1 MNRVLPKDSNQMM
14 DWSWDD
20 YAPFFDYLENYG
32 LTSEN
37 VSDWMKYW
45 SDLSELI
52 GEVGTSVY
60 VSTTVDTADEEAKSR
75 YHRFLDDISENVSS
89 RNQIL
94 KIKLLDSELSPDN
107 FEIPLRG
114 MKSEVEL
121 FSEENLPLM
130 TSDAKLSKEY
140 DAIVGSQTVN
150 WNDKEVTLTQLAPVM
165 LETNRDK
172 REKAWRLASDRR
184 LKDRSEINKIWKKI
198 LKIRVSIAE
207 NSGHEDY
214 RAWRWKYL
222 KRFDYTPKDCLTFH
236 NSIEKIIVPLADKLL
251 QKRKE
256 ALGLAKLKPWDLSVD
271 IFGRDPLVPFEDAS
285 ELEEKCHNIFSSLDF
300 ELGNYFQVM
309 REKSLLDLGNRKGK
323 APGGYCTEY
332 PFQRLPFIFMN
343 AVGTHSDVQTMIH
356 EGGHAFHVFESADLP
371 YASQRDVGM
380 EFAEVAS
387 MAMELLASSYL
398 SEKNGGFYSEEE
410 SARARIEHLEKII
423 MFWPYMAVV
432 DAFQHWAYTNPTDAF
447 DTGNCDKE
455 WTKLWKRF
463 QMSEHIDYS
472 GCEDIISTGWHNKLH
487 IYHVPFY
494 YVEYGMA
501 QLGAIQIWGN
511 SLKNAKKAIQ
521 DYKAALGLG
530 GNASLPELYEA
541 AGAKFSFD
549 DKTLKYAATLI
560 EEQIQELS

>member
-1 MNRVLPKDSNQMM
+1 MK
-14 DWSWDD
+14 DWSWDN
-20 YAPFFDYLENYG
+20 YIPFFDYLEDFN
-32 LTSEN
+32 LTLEN

-60 VSTTVDTADEEAKSR
+60 IATTVDTADEEAKA
-75 YHRFLDDISENVSS
+75 RFHKFLEEISENASS
-89 RNQIL
+89 RNQGL
-94 KIKLLDSELSPDN
+94 KIKFIKSEVSPDN
-107 FEIPLRG
+107 FDIPLRG
-114 MKSEVEL
+114 MKSEVDL
-121 FSEENLPLM
+121 FSEKNLPLL

-140 DAIVGSQTVN
+140 DAIIGSQTVK
-150 WNDKEVTLTQLAPVM
+150 WNDNEVTLTQLSPVM
-165 LETNRDK
+165 LETDRDK
-172 REKAWRLASDRR
+172 REKAWKLAANRRIEDR
-184 LKDRSEINKIWKKI
+184 KSINEIWEKV
-198 LKIRVSIAE
+198 LKIRMSIAK

-214 RAWRWKYL
+214 RAWRWEYL
-222 KRFDYTPKDCLTFH
+222 KRFDYTPEDCLTFH
-236 NSIEKIIVPLADKLL
+236 NSIEKVIVPLADKLL
-251 QKRKE
+251 KNRKE
-256 ALGLAKLKPWDLSVD
+256 AMGLDKLKPWDLSVD
-271 IFGRDPLVPFEDAS
+271 IFGREALAPFKDAE
-285 ELEEKCHNIFSSLDF
+285 ELEEKCHSIFNSVNPD
-300 ELGNYFQVM
+300 LGKHFQIM
-309 REKSLLDLGNRKGK
+309 REKKLLDLGNRKGK

-371 YASQRDVGM
+371 YSSQRDVGM

-387 MAMELLASSYL
+387 MAMELLASPFL
-398 SEKNGGFYSEEE
+398 TEKDGGFYTKAD

-432 DAFQHWAYTNPTDAF
+432 DAFQHWAYTNPVKVLNSD
-447 DTGNCDKE
+447 NCDSE

-472 GCEDIISTGWHNKLH
+472 GCEDIIATGWHNKLH

-501 QLGAIQIWGN
+501 QLGSIQIWGN
-511 SLKNAKKAIQ
+511 SLKNEKKAIQ
-521 DYKAALGLG
+521 DYRKALSLG
-530 GNASLPELYEA
+530 GNATLPELYEA

-549 DKTLKYAATLI
+549 DKTLEYAADLI
-560 EEQIQELS
+560 EEQIKDLS

>member
-472 GCEDIISTGWHNKLH
+472 ECEDIISTGWHNKLH

-511 SLKNAKKAIQ
+511 SLNNAKKAIQ

>member
-1 MNRVLPKDSNQMM
+1 MNLVLPKDSNQMM

-511 SLKNAKKAIQ
+511 SLNNAKKAIQ

-549 DKTLKYAATLI
+549 DETLKYAATLI

>member
-1 MNRVLPKDSNQMM
+1 MM

-511 SLKNAKKAIQ
+511 SLNNAKKAIQ

>member
-511 SLKNAKKAIQ
+511 SLNNAKKAIQ
-521 DYKAALGLG
+521 DYKTALSLG

>member
-511 SLKNAKKAIQ
+511 SLNNAKKAIQ
-521 DYKAALGLG
+521 DYKSALGLG

-549 DKTLKYAATLI
+549 DETLKYAATLI

>member
-371 YASQRDVGM
+371 YASQRNVGM

-511 SLKNAKKAIQ
+511 SLNNAKKAIQ

-560 EEQIQELS
+560 EEQIKELS

>member
-1 MNRVLPKDSNQMM
+1 MSSILPKDSSQMK
-14 DWSWDD
+14 DWSWDN
-20 YAPFFDYLENYG
+20 YIPFFDYLEDFN
-32 LTSEN
+32 LTLEN

-60 VSTTVDTADEEAKSR
+60 IATTVDTADEEAKA
-75 YHRFLDDISENVSS
+75 RFHKFLEEISENASS
-89 RNQIL
+89 RNQGL
-94 KIKLLDSELSPDN
+94 KIKFIKSEVSPDN
-107 FEIPLRG
+107 FDIPLRG
-114 MKSEVEL
+114 MKSEVDL
-121 FSEENLPLM
+121 FSEKNLPLL

-140 DAIVGSQTVN
+140 DAIIGSQTVK
-150 WNDKEVTLTQLAPVM
+150 WNDNEVTLTQLSPVM
-165 LETNRDK
+165 LETDRDK
-172 REKAWRLASDRR
+172 REKAWKLAANRRIEDR
-184 LKDRSEINKIWKKI
+184 KSINEIWEKV
-198 LKIRVSIAE
+198 LKIRMSIAK

-214 RAWRWKYL
+214 RAWRWEYL
-222 KRFDYTPKDCLTFH
+222 KRFDYTPEDCLTFH
-236 NSIEKIIVPLADKLL
+236 NSIEKVIVPLADKLL
-251 QKRKE
+251 KNRKE
-256 ALGLAKLKPWDLSVD
+256 AMGLDKLKPWDLSVD
-271 IFGRDPLVPFEDAS
+271 IFGREALAPFKDAE
-285 ELEEKCHNIFSSLDF
+285 ELEEKCHSIFNSVNPD
-300 ELGNYFQVM
+300 LGKHFQIM
-309 REKSLLDLGNRKGK
+309 REKKLLDLGNRKGK

-371 YASQRDVGM
+371 YSSQRDVGM

-387 MAMELLASSYL
+387 MAMELLASPFL
-398 SEKNGGFYSEEE
+398 TEKDGGFYTKAD

-432 DAFQHWAYTNPTDAF
+432 DAFQHWAYTNPVKALNSD
-447 DTGNCDKE
+447 NCDSE

-472 GCEDIISTGWHNKLH
+472 GCEDIIATGWHNKLH

-501 QLGAIQIWGN
+501 QLGSIQIWGN
-511 SLKNAKKAIQ
+511 SLKNEKKAIQ
-521 DYKAALGLG
+521 DYRKALSLG
-530 GNASLPELYEA
+530 GNATLPELYEA

-549 DKTLKYAATLI
+549 DKTLEYAADLI
-560 EEQIQELS
+560 EEQIKDLS

>member
-1 MNRVLPKDSNQMM
+1 
-14 DWSWDD
+14 
-20 YAPFFDYLENYG
+20 
-32 LTSEN
+32 
-37 VSDWMKYW
+37 MKYW

-94 KIKLLDSELSPDN
+94 KIKLLDSKLSPDN

-356 EGGHAFHVFESADLP
+356 ESGHAFHVFESADLP

-511 SLKNAKKAIQ
+511 SLNNAKKAIQ
-521 DYKAALGLG
+521 DYKAALSLG

>member
-511 SLKNAKKAIQ
+511 SLNNAKKAIQ

-560 EEQIQELS
+560 EEQIKELS